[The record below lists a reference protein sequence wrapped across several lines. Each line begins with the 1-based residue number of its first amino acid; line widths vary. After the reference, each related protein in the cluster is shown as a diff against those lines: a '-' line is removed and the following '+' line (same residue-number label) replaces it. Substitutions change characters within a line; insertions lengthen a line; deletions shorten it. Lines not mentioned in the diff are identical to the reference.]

1 VIISATPDRIRVEKP
16 EGRGGRACREIDEDG
31 SLLFS
36 QAFDEVDGG
45 VEVAVEGASWK
56 DTIRVASSVELEL
69 IDVVLIDHRETC
81 GLKLLEVLRAGE
93 GIAIMKDFVSM
104 FSTMGDPLPLLVG
117 VAAPRREPDTDAR
130 LILSCCHTG
139 IRKSVR
145 ESRVETPQGI
155 GVVPSIVEEEESS

>member
-1 VIISATPDRIRVEKP
+1 MVISSTPDRIRVEKP

-56 DTIRVASSVELEL
+56 DTVRVASSVELEL

-81 GLKLLEVLRAGE
+81 GLKPAGSIS
-93 GIAIMKDFVSM
+93 GQRGHSHHKLA
-104 FSTMGDPLPLLVG
+104 L
-117 VAAPRREPDTDAR
+117 DAR
-130 LILSCCHTG
+130 
-139 IRKSVR
+139 
-145 ESRVETPQGI
+145 
-155 GVVPSIVEEEESS
+155 